1 MDSATYNEKPDDPTD
16 RDAWRHG
23 SYIPEHKEAAQGAH
37 TPSRQCTCSNC
48 VRVSRRVDLVVRH

>member
-23 SYIPEHKEAAQGAH
+23 SYMPQHKEAAPGAH
-37 TPSRQCTCSNC
+37 PPSRQCIHLASLD
-48 VRVSRRVDLVVRH
+48 VEHHRPLQFP